1 MFTTETDTC
10 PTCGSKWSQDKIGEF
25 EKHFNADKATALE
38 KNKENGIALKTEIE
52 KYQKAIEELQNK
64 IKYLELEKEETTN
77 MLGVLEKEVQEI
89 ESEELVADT
98 SKIDTQLGAN
108 AARLKLLETEL
119 ENIEKIK

>member
-1 MFTTETDTC
+1 M
-10 PTCGSKWSQDKIGEF
+10 
-25 EKHFNADKATALE
+25 
-38 KNKENGIALKTEIE
+38 
-52 KYQKAIEELQNK
+52 
-64 IKYLELEKEETTN
+64 EKEETTN

-119 ENIEKIK
+119 ENIEKLSEEDDSTNQNQSELDELQDEIELLSKYKVNYFACQLNKAT